1 MRIDVLGALFSV
13 EAREDSQ
20 HLEFLL
26 DNYKKMVHL
35 VENSSGATIT
45 NSLQVAI
52 LSGIMLCDE
61 LYKEKKLAQI
71 AKQIPLTEELIESER
86 LTLRMIEKID
96 RALLDNL
103 DFRRRFGVCFPP
115 AGSCIARRFP
125 RVG

>member
-1 MRIDVLGALFSV
+1 
-13 EAREDSQ
+13 
-20 HLEFLL
+20 
-26 DNYKKMVHL
+26 MVHL

-61 LYKEKKLAQI
+61 LYKEKKLSQI
-71 AKQIPLTEELIESER
+71 AKQIPLTEDLIESER

-103 DFRRRFGVCFPP
+103 D
-115 AGSCIARRFP
+115 
-125 RVG
+125 